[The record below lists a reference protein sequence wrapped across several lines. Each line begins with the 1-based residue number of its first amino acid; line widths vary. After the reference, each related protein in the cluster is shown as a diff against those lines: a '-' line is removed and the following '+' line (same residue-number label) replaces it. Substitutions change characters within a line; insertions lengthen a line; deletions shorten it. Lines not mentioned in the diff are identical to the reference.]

1 MRTIVIEGSEKP
13 LRCDLNVIEAI
24 CDHYGSL
31 EAMPQKLKI
40 SDVKFLVAEMVN
52 EHCVFCG
59 LPERITPEK
68 VGASLTMAEYAD
80 ALSAVTGAL
89 MDCINVKKK

>member
-40 SDVKFLVAEMVN
+40 SDVKYLVAEMVN

-59 LPERITPEK
+59 IPERITPER
-68 VGASLTMAEYAD
+68 VGASLTMADYGD
-80 ALSAVTGAL
+80 ALESVTDSL
-89 MDCINVKKK
+89 LDCLCVKKK

>member
-24 CDHYGSL
+24 CDHCGSL
-31 EAMPQKLKI
+31 EAMPQNLKI
-40 SDVKFLVAEMVN
+40 SDVKYLVAEMVN

-59 LPERITPEK
+59 IPERITPER
-68 VGASLTMAEYAD
+68 VGASLTMADYGAAVEAVTD
-80 ALSAVTGAL
+80 ALL
-89 MDCINVKKK
+89 DCLCVKKK

>member
-1 MRTIVIEGSEKP
+1 MREILLDGEPRP

-24 CDHYGSL
+24 TEHYGSL
-31 EAMPQKLKI
+31 DALPRKLEI

-59 LPERITPEK
+59 IPDRITPER
-68 VGASLTMAEYAD
+68 VGASLTMADYGA
-80 ALSAVTGAL
+80 ALEAVTGAL
-89 MDCINVKKK
+89 LDCLHVKKK